1 MSSHSQD
8 LAFPPAAAVPV
19 KKKRLYQHLYFQVLC
34 AIVIGVLLGH
44 FYPSLG
50 ESMKP
55 LGDGFIKLVR
65 MLIAPIIFCTVVHGI
80 ASAGDMKKVGR
91 IGLKAL
97 IYFEVM
103 TTVALALGLLSMNL
117 VQPGAGMNV
126 DPSTLDT
133 MNQQETPASVVA
145 AHIFD
150 TLVERDQNL
159 KIVPALASEVPKLVA
174 PTVWEVKLRKGVK
187 FHNGEEFNADSVKF
201 SLERVKSGLR
211 ASSNFRPI
219 DRVEIVDPYTV
230 KVHTAKPWPTFVN
243 IMTFRQASMYPPKAY
258 AGKDSAFISKSPIGT
273 GPYKLVR
280 WSKDEEIVLEA
291 NEQYWRGA
299 PRIKTVVF
307 RPIPDDAVR
316 VAALQ
321 NGEVDVAVNIPP
333 HLANIIAGHPKVF
346 LSTAPSIRTLQLMF
360 VTHEFDAQHKLVGPY
375 KGVTADKRVRQAI
388 ASALDVDEIIKGV
401 LDGKAMRIA
410 TLLTPMHFGYDA
422 SLKPIKQDLG
432 KVKQL
437 LTEAGYP
444 SGLELTLNSPQ
455 GRYVRDKEVAEAV
468 AGQLTKAGIKTQLK
482 TYEFVSYLNNLVY
495 VHKPGPVWLIGW
507 GTPTLDA
514 ETVYGPLFR
523 TGSNLGNYS
532 NADFDGMVDQAQ
544 TETNEKQRL
553 ALYHRI
559 NKLWLDDM
567 PAVPLYQQLD
577 LYGASKRLNWKARSD
592 ELIKAYDMSIK

>member
-1 MSSHSQD
+1 M
-8 LAFPPAAAVPV
+8 VV
-19 KKKRLYQHLYFQVLC
+19 RRLC
-34 AIVIGVLLGH
+34 ALAIALLVVPGLAWGAPQGKVVIAQG
-44 FYPSLG
+44 
-50 ESMKP
+50 
-55 LGDGFIKLVR
+55 
-65 MLIAPIIFCTVVHGI
+65 
-80 ASAGDMKKVGR
+80 
-91 IGLKAL
+91 
-97 IYFEVM
+97 
-103 TTVALALGLLSMNL
+103 
-117 VQPGAGMNV
+117 V
-126 DPSTLDT
+126 DPTTLDT
-133 MNQQETPASVVA
+133 QNQQETPASVVA
-145 AHIFD
+145 THIFD

-159 KIVPALASEVPKLVA
+159 KIVPALASELPKLVA

-187 FHNGEEFNADSVKF
+187 FHNGEDFNAESVKY

-219 DRVEIVDPYTV
+219 DNVEIVDPYTV
-230 KVHTAKPWPTFVN
+230 KVHTSKPWPTFTT
-243 IMTFRQASMYPPKAY
+243 IMGFRQASMYPPKAY
-258 AGKDSAFISKSPIGT
+258 AGKDSAFISKNPIGT
-273 GPYKLVR
+273 GPYKFVR

-299 PRIKTVVF
+299 PKIKTVVF

-333 HLANIIAGHPKVF
+333 PLANIIAGHPKIF

-360 VTHEFDAQHKLVGPY
+360 VTHEYDVQHKLVGPY

-388 ASALDVDEIIKGV
+388 AYALDVDEIIKGV
-401 LDGKAMRIA
+401 LDGKAMRTA
-410 TLLTPMHFGYDA
+410 TLLTPLHFGYDP

-444 SGLELTLNSPQ
+444 SGLEITLNSPQ

-468 AGQLTKAGIKTQLK
+468 TGQLTKAGIKTQLK
-482 TYEFVSYLNNLVY
+482 TYEFVNYLNNLVY

-507 GTPTLDA
+507 GTPTVDA

-523 TGSNLGNYS
+523 TGSNLGNYH

-544 TETNEKQRL
+544 TQMDEKQRL

-559 NKLWLDDM
+559 NKLWIDDM

-577 LYGASKRLNWKARSD
+577 LYGANKRLNWKARSD
-592 ELIKAYDMSIK
+592 ELIKVYDMSIK

>member
-1 MSSHSQD
+1 
-8 LAFPPAAAVPV
+8 
-19 KKKRLYQHLYFQVLC
+19 
-34 AIVIGVLLGH
+34 
-44 FYPSLG
+44 
-50 ESMKP
+50 
-55 LGDGFIKLVR
+55 
-65 MLIAPIIFCTVVHGI
+65 
-80 ASAGDMKKVGR
+80 
-91 IGLKAL
+91 
-97 IYFEVM
+97 
-103 TTVALALGLLSMNL
+103 
-117 VQPGAGMNV
+117 V

-133 MNQQETPASVVA
+133 QNQQETPASVVA
-145 AHIFD
+145 SHLFD
-150 TLVERDQNL
+150 TLVERDQSL
-159 KIVPALASEVPKLVA
+159 KIVPALASELPKLVA

-187 FHNGEEFNADSVKF
+187 FHNGEEFTAESVKF
-201 SLERVKSGLR
+201 SLERVKTGMRS
-211 ASSNFRPI
+211 SSNFRPI

-230 KVHTAKPWPTFVN
+230 KVHTSKPWPTFVS

-258 AGKDSAFISKSPIGT
+258 AGKDTAFISKNPIGT
-273 GPYKLVR
+273 GPYKFVR

-291 NEQYWRGA
+291 NDQYWRGA
-299 PRIKTVVF
+299 PKIKTVVF

-333 HLANIIAGHPKVF
+333 HLANIIAGHPKIF

-360 VTHEFDAQHKLVGPY
+360 VTHEYDAQHKLVGPY

-388 ASALDVDEIIKGV
+388 AYALDVDEIIKGV
-401 LDGKAMRIA
+401 LDGKAMRTA
-410 TLLTPMHFGYDA
+410 TLLTPLHFGYDP

-444 SGLELTLNSPQ
+444 SGLEITLNSPQ

-482 TYEFVSYLNNLVY
+482 TYEFVNYLNNLVY

-507 GTPTLDA
+507 GTPTVDA

-523 TGSNLGNYS
+523 TGSNLGNYH

-544 TETNEKQRL
+544 TQMDEKQRL

-559 NKLWLDDM
+559 NKLWIDDM

-577 LYGASKRLNWKARSD
+577 LYGANKRLNWKARSD